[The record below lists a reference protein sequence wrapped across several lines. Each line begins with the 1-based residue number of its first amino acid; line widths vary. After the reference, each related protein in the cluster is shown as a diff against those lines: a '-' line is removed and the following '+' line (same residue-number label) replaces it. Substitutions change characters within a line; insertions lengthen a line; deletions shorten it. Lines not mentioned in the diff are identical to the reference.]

1 MSAPIVPIIF
11 RDLLSLSALLLYIL
25 KLLEETFVLPIVKEV
40 AAITRVSLLVF
51 QTQRNSGY
59 YW

>member
-40 AAITRVSLLVF
+40 AATSFLEI
-51 QTQRNSGY
+51 SGGCF
-59 YW
+59 